1 MKSMVTSSAVFAATS
16 INLAVA
22 AFLPALASAQVKLPE
37 AAQTRVEGAL
47 ETDQLSHGLP
57 HWRTQSLRIA
67 HGSGPR
73 DVREIELL
81 QTRRFGLDDQQVRA
95 VYVTAFS
102 NALTATFAAQVSPTH
117 RILARHGVEGNL
129 QYEFAPAWLVLGGFS
144 RTQYDHDHV
153 LQASLGLEYY
163 FSDFSVAAVWR
174 PGHALG
180 VRTHGFAARA
190 AFYYAQDSSIGVLLS
205 HGQEASVQAT
215 AVLGSTVLLSDV
227 RAITL
232 VGRHALTPQWA
243 LSYAL
248 GRTKQANFYQR
259 TSARVGVQY
268 TF

>member
-1 MKSMVTSSAVFAATS
+1 MKPMVTFLAIFAATS
-16 INLAVA
+16 INLSVA
-22 AFLPALASAQVKLPE
+22 AFMPSLAFAQVKLPE
-37 AAQTRVEGAL
+37 AAQTRVEGAM
-47 ETDQLSHGLP
+47 ETDHLSHGLP
-57 HWRTQSLRIA
+57 HWRMQSLRIA

-95 VYVTAFS
+95 VYVTALS
-102 NALTATFAAQVSPTH
+102 NALTATLAAQVSPTH
-117 RILARHGVEGNL
+117 RILARYGVEGNL
-129 QYEFAPAWLVLGGFS
+129 QYEFAPAWLLLGGFS
-144 RTQYDHDHV
+144 LTRYDYDKA
-153 LQASLGLEYY
+153 LQASLGLEHY

-174 PGHALG
+174 PGYALG

-190 AFYYAQDSSIGVLLS
+190 AFYYAQNSSIGVLLS
-205 HGQEASVQAT
+205 HGQEASAQAT
-215 AVLGSTVLLSDV
+215 TVLGSTVLLSDV

-243 LSYAL
+243 LNYAL
-248 GRTKQANFYQR
+248 GRTKQADFYQR